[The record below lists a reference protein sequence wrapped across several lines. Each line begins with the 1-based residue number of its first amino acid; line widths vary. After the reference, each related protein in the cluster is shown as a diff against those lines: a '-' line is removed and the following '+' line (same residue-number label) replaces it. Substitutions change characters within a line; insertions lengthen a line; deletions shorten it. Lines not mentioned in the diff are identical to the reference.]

1 MTSQE
6 DFFMDNVKRFTFRL
20 PTELFDK
27 VEAVAKENHRSVNA
41 EVIVAI
47 EQYLQSI
54 ETPLQSDND

>member
-1 MTSQE
+1 
-6 DFFMDNVKRFTFRL
+6 MDNVKRFTFRL

-27 VEAVAKENHRSVNA
+27 VEVVAKENHRSVNA